1 MVVVAAAVVGVGVGV
16 VVVVC
21 GRLDLGDDDLHASL
35 VTQRAT
41 MRAIFNLRI
50 VGGYSTAFSPLA
62 SNNSTATDYLWTGEK
77 QKKKVGEQLRL
88 KERTRERRSYGY
100 TGRPRLLFPF
110 P

>member
-1 MVVVAAAVVGVGVGV
+1 MVVVVVV

-77 QKKKVGEQLRL
+77 QKKG
-88 KERTRERRSYGY
+88 G
-100 TGRPRLLFPF
+100 
-110 P
+110 